1 MAILYNANL
10 MIRESRKAQG
20 LTQEQL
26 AEGICSRETIVKL
39 EKGERK
45 PNWFIIK
52 EILLRL
58 GLDPEIYSS
67 DVGSE
72 EDVYVLQRMN
82 KCHCFIVAYDFEEA
96 KTEIDS
102 IEAEKNTSSGKMWQ
116 SGLGYELFLRAKAS
130 FYSLDVGGRNKYL
143 NPVIAIEYALECLQ
157 ITRPGFDVEKIPDY
171 YLATHEYRLLT
182 SLALAHEHNNI
193 VNALDLWRKLKANI
207 EKNYGESI
215 RSNANEWY
223 RDLLNNIAIALFR
236 NELYEE
242 CLGVA
247 ESGLS
252 LARATYNMLHFCTH
266 LTCKAYC
273 LMKLGREDEGKPL
286 CKKAILLA
294 YALDGT
300 AGQNFVSSKSEYE
313 EMFGGKLELD
323 VEW

>member
-1 MAILYNANL
+1 

-45 PNWFIIK
+45 PNWFIFK

-82 KCHCFIVAYDFEEA
+82 KCHSLIVAYDFEEA
-96 KTEIDS
+96 KAEIDS
-102 IEAEKNTSSGKMWQ
+102 IEAEKNTPAGKMWH
-116 SGLGYELFLRAKAS
+116 SGLGYELLLRAKAS

-143 NPVIAIEYALECLQ
+143 DPAVSIEYAMECLQ
-157 ITRPGFDVEKIPDY
+157 ITRPGFDVEKIHDY

-182 SLALAHEHNNI
+182 SLAIAYEHSD
-193 VNALDLWRKLKANI
+193 VANALELWRKLKSNI
-207 EKNYGESI
+207 EKNYAESI

-242 CLGVA
+242 CLEVA
-247 ESGLS
+247 ETGIA

-273 LMKLGREDEGKPL
+273 LMKLGRKDEGKHL

-300 AGQNFVSSKSEYE
+300 AGQNFVSAKTEYE
-313 EMFGGKLELD
+313 ELFGERLELG